1 MGRHALHPL
10 ERRTGLCEIM
20 EDMATVLKV
29 SVLANGTLLLDG
41 NPVTLE
47 ALAQAMD
54 AAPNGGTQVWYYR
67 ENAAGEAPAAAIPV
81 MKLIVERRL
90 PLRLYTRPDFLDGL
104 APDAVG
110 WAALLV
116 TVRVRAAGGA
126 LVIVYPDGRQMA
138 IRVGEKETVLPEGM
152 AAVRRLVPSET
163 PQNVA
168 VIADT
173 SWTLGKQPE
182 LQDAARAIP
191 FFGILMGIATISHA
205 VWIHNGAA
213 PALAECCRDADLAI
227 VDSAR
232 LEALPADW
240 QNVVRPTM
248 RTPKIRVHD
257 RGTYTLLPA

>member
-1 MGRHALHPL
+1 MFRAG
-10 ERRTGLCEIM
+10 ESCEII
-20 EDMATVLKV
+20 ENMATVLKV
-29 SVLANGTLLLDG
+29 SVLADGTVLLDG

-47 ALAQAMD
+47 GLAGAMD
-54 AAPNGGTQVWYYR
+54 AVPKGDTAVWCYR

-81 MKLIVERRL
+81 MQLIAERRL

-110 WAALLV
+110 WAALLAA
-116 TVRVRAAGGA
+116 VRVRAAGGQ

-138 IRVGEKETVLPEGM
+138 IRVGEKETVLPEGV

-173 SWTLGKQPE
+173 SWTLGKQPD

-191 FFGILMGIATISHA
+191 FFGILMGIATTGHA

-248 RTPKIRVHD
+248 RTPKIRVRD